1 LFIRGD
7 VINFVRTV
15 GKGISMAKPPP
26 PDLLSALKA
35 AREQSQ
41 GKLPSPSKPKKDE
54 GLTLEIFAK
63 AFAKAKNLQKFH

>member
-1 LFIRGD
+1 MIKRSS
-7 VINFVRTV
+7 NKE
-15 GKGISMAKPPP
+15 KGTAMAKPPP

-41 GKLPSPSKPKKDE
+41 GKLPSSPKPKKDD

-63 AFAKAKNLQKFH
+63 AFAKAKNLQKLH

>member
-1 LFIRGD
+1 MIKSPSND
-7 VINFVRTV
+7 K
-15 GKGISMAKPPP
+15 KGTSMAKSPP

-41 GKLPSPSKPKKDE
+41 GKLPSSPKPKKDE

-63 AFAKAKNLQKFH
+63 AFAKAKNLQKLH